1 MGFELDSQ
9 LNQYYLKQKNMKK
22 IFTIA
27 LLLVFTFCLISMK
40 SKENDFRVFI
50 EQNGKI
56 IEPNNG
62 VVTLEKKSF
71 NIVFEFSEP
80 MGLLINGSF
89 KSKTN
94 TLASKGKP
102 MSKLPG
108 FHTTG
113 LAEGLLNPDKEMFVS
128 KESPNYW
135 FYDDPENNRFNST
148 EKVNGKILC
157 KRVIEN
163 FNDLDS
169 KAIIKIGNVVKPLY
183 LVFISYKYGETMSNQ
198 IELKRDWLQI
208 NWIQ

>member
-1 MGFELDSQ
+1 
-9 LNQYYLKQKNMKK
+9 MKK
-22 IFTIA
+22 IFTITI
-27 LLLVFTFCLISMK
+27 LLMFTFSFISMN
-40 SKENDFRVFI
+40 SKENDFRVYI
-50 EQNGKI
+50 EQNGKLM
-56 IEPNNG
+56 EPING

-71 NIVFEFSEP
+71 NIVFEFNEP

-89 KSKTN
+89 KSKTY
-94 TLASKGKP
+94 TLASNGKP
-102 MSKLPG
+102 MSKLTG

-135 FYDDPENNRFNST
+135 FYDDTENHRFNST

-163 FNDLDS
+163 FNDFDS
-169 KAIIKIGNVVKPLY
+169 KAIIKIGNNDKPLY
-183 LVFISYKYGETMSNQ
+183 LVFISYKYGEKISNQ